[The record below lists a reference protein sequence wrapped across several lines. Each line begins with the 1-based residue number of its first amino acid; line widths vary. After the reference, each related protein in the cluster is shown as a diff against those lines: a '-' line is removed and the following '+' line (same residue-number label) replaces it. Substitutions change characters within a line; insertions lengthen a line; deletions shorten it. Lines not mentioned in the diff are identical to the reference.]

1 VFRDGLPVGSDL
13 VGQAFARPEY
23 LHPRPSASDYG
34 AMPSGASNLGPASA
48 GLRDAIAARRA
59 AWQAENG
66 VSPPVDAVT
75 ASGSGLDPHVSPE
88 NAQGQAA
95 RIAAARGVPVADVLA
110 LITAATE
117 APWLGLYGQP
127 RVHVL
132 RLNLA
137 LDAALPLPPAGTN

>member
-1 VFRDGLPVGSDL
+1 
-13 VGQAFARPEY
+13 
-23 LHPRPSASDYG
+23 
-34 AMPSGASNLGPASA
+34 MPSGASNLGPASA
-48 GLRDAIAARRA
+48 GLRDAIGARRA